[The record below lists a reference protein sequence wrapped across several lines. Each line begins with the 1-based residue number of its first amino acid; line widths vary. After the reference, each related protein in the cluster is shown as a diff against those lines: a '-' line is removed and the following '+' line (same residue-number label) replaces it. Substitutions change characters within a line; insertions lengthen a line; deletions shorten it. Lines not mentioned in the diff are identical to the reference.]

1 MAEAELNVIDVV
13 TVAENAMAMDK
24 LAADADAVTVAA
36 DAMATEKL
44 DADAEGSM
52 HHDEL
57 VDEEDA
63 DDAMDRDEADTNILS
78 DSVWT
83 DAINEHADAQFKVA
97 KKVQMGG
104 LGMTLIHSEGQANKV
119 P

>member
-1 MAEAELNVIDVV
+1 MAEAEFNVIGSV
-13 TVAENAMAMDK
+13 TVAKDAMAIDK
-24 LAADADAVTVAA
+24 LAADADAVAVAA
-36 DAMATEKL
+36 DALATEKL

-63 DDAMDRDEADTNILS
+63 DDAMDRDEADTHFLP

-83 DAINEHADAQFKVA
+83 DVAAINEHADAKFKVA
-97 KKVQMGG
+97 KKVQMRGHQYD
-104 LGMTLIHSEGQANKV
+104 TH
-119 P
+119 